1 MKTRAVFAQI
11 IHQMSKFLKPYVDWL
26 LSNKKRFQI
35 LFFCMVTVDIFFIA
49 TRLSAKVSRLFSK
62 ATRVFF
68 AKVSRTRN
76 RAKNV
81 MFTLTKNELN
91 RQS

>member
-35 LFFCMVTVDIFFIA
+35 LFFCMVTVDIFLLLRVYPRKF
-49 TRLSAKVSRLFSK
+49 RVYFKK
-62 ATRVFF
+62 ATRGFF
-68 AKVSRTRN
+68 SQKFRVHVTARK
-76 RAKNV
+76 
-81 MFTLTKNELN
+81 M
-91 RQS
+91 

>member
-35 LFFCMVTVDIFFIA
+35 LFFCMVTVDIFLLLRVYPRKF
-49 TRLSAKVSRLFSK
+49 RVYFQKLRGFFSQK
-62 ATRVFF
+62 FRVHVT
-68 AKVSRTRN
+68 ARK
-76 RAKNV
+76 
-81 MFTLTKNELN
+81 M
-91 RQS
+91 